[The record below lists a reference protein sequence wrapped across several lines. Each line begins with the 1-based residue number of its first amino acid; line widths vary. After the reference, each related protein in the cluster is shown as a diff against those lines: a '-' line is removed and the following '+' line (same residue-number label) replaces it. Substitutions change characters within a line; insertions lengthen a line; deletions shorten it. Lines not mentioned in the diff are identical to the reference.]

1 MSSPIE
7 IEVAN
12 SRTVECA
19 LPLLRAQLE
28 EHHIAIDPSALE
40 GALRGLVE
48 VEGRGRVLLARQDG
62 SVVAVAVLA
71 HTWTLERGGMCT
83 WLDELYV
90 RPELRSQ
97 GIGKMLLDQAIG
109 IAQRDGCNAIELE
122 VEADHSRAEGL
133 YIREGFQR
141 LSRRRF
147 TKQL

>member
-1 MSSPIE
+1 
-7 IEVAN
+7 
-12 SRTVECA
+12 
-19 LPLLRAQLE
+19 LRVQFE
-28 EHHIAIDPSALE
+28 EHHIAMGPSALE

-48 VEGRGRVLLARQDG
+48 VEGRGRVLLARQDK

-90 RPELRSQ
+90 LPELRSQ
-97 GIGKMLLDQAIG
+97 GIGKMLLDHAIG
-109 IAQRDGCNAIELE
+109 IAQRDGCSAIELE
-122 VEADHSRAEGL
+122 VDVDHARAEGL